1 MHVEPTRELTAIQ
14 FIYDKDIREPENRI
28 KFHTDSEYLDKHV
41 LDTDT
46 FFCKIYPFFPD
57 KTLLSEFSHIFY
69 SKFIIEEY

>member
-1 MHVEPTRELTAIQ
+1 MCSKLHVEPTRELTAIQ

-46 FFCKIYPFFPD
+46 FLQNLPI
-57 KTLLSEFSHIFY
+57 FS
-69 SKFIIEEY
+69 